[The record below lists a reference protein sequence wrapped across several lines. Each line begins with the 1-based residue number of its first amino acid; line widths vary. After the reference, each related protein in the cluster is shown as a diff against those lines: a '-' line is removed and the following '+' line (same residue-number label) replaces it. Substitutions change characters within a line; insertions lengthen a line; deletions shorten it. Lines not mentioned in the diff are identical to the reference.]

1 MNALARA
8 FSSQPVS
15 YKKAPNDL
23 GVFYGDPGAIRT
35 HDLLLRRQLLY
46 PTELRDRM
54 RGFISQKL
62 FYVNENNV

>member
-23 GVFYGDPGAIRT
+23 GVFYGDPGAIVNR
-35 HDLLLRRQLLY
+35 LEPIY
-46 PTELRDRM
+46 PAA
-54 RGFISQKL
+54 GAFGPSQAMSTA
-62 FYVNENNV
+62 